1 MVIRWSDIA
10 YWQCRLCAVDV
21 PALAGFKIVGCG
33 VGGEGYSER
42 VMRVFSS
49 SSFNLK
55 RLTAV
60 VLLMG
65 AGGGAAQAQSSVM
78 VVDSYNK
85 KIHVASNANAKRPV
99 GGLAKMVTGMVALDW
114 AAASG
119 VGVNVMAAVP
129 AYAPQ
134 IAGAQTLDLQPGD
147 KLTLRDLIYAA
158 MMSSDNVAAI
168 TLGDFVGRD
177 HLSRLGRGGD
187 PLGEFVRQMNQL
199 ALREGCKN
207 TRFTNPHGM
216 ENTRVTPHST
226 AADMARLALYAAA
239 RPAMR
244 FYTNQSSRDIAVYR
258 GGQKLMVTVS
268 NSNQLLGIDR
278 IDGIKAASTPN
289 SGGCV
294 VISAEKAPSVYQ
306 QADGANVIYRHR
318 LVVVVIG
325 SGNPFGEARGL
336 LQQGWGVYDQWL
348 NAGRPVTDARQ
359 LLSGY

>member
-1 MVIRWSDIA
+1 MLEPLKIA
-10 YWQCRLCAVDV
+10 
-21 PALAGFKIVGCG
+21 GCDG
-33 VGGEGYSER
+33 WGEGYHEY
-42 VMRVFSS
+42 VMRVFLSS
-49 SSFNLK
+49 SVFFKSLS
-55 RLTAV
+55 LMALILGASG
-60 VLLMG
+60 VLVC
-65 AGGGAAQAQSSVM
+65 AQSSVM

-119 VGVNVMAAVP
+119 VGVNVMAPVP

-134 IAGAQTLDLQPGD
+134 IAGLQTLDLQPGD

-187 PLGEFVRQMNQL
+187 PLAEFVRQMNQL
-199 ALREGCKN
+199 AMREGCKN

-216 ENTRVTPHST
+216 ENTRVAPHST

-258 GGQKLMVTVS
+258 GGQKLMVTVT
-268 NSNQLLGIDR
+268 NNNPLLGSDR
-278 IDGIKAASTPN
+278 IDGIKAASTPS

-294 VISAEKAPSVYQ
+294 VVSAEKAPSVYQ
-306 QADGANVIYRHR
+306 QADGASVIYRHR

-336 LQQGWGVYDQWL
+336 LQQGWAVYDQWL

-359 LLSGY
+359 LLSGF